1 MLQQPKNLPP
11 SRIELELAITGLLV
25 QCSAFCAI
33 LSFGSWV
40 ILKLTVK
47 LCLMQQLIVGL
58 N

>member
-40 ILKLTVK
+40 IFKLT
-47 LCLMQQLIVGL
+47 LL
-58 N
+58 NATIDIWNQ